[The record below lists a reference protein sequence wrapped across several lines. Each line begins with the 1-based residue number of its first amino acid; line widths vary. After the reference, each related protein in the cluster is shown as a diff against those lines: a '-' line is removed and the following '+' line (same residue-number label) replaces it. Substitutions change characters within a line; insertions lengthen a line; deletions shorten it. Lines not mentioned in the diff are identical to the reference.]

1 MSKRDIDIWQLFYA
15 MLICKQNMIYLLTN
29 VQTNDRWNIEMTGNY
44 MSPTVICDPDISLI
58 LLSAIYSWFC
68 WGILKMWSSERIS

>member
-1 MSKRDIDIWQLFYA
+1 MYRQMTDE
-15 MLICKQNMIYLLTN
+15 T
-29 VQTNDRWNIEMTGNY
+29 EMTGNY